1 MSQPQQAG
9 MAPPQYSQ
17 GQHQHQVI
25 IMTPAPVSPKLDT
38 YHGKAAVILGIIQ
51 IILGVLMIGIY
62 VMIILH
68 LSIFCIL
75 FLSTAKRGR

>member
-9 MAPPQYSQ
+9 LAPPQYSQ
-17 GQHQHQVI
+17 GQHQVV

-38 YHGKAAVILGIIQ
+38 YHGKAAVVLGIIQ

-62 VMIILH
+62 VSNNFIQY
-68 LSIFCIL
+68 
-75 FLSTAKRGR
+75 TQ